1 MLNFATNPAVNG
13 IPAIDNNETAVTTA
27 NKGSDFAKPLKAS
40 NEVSHFSFSTQI
52 KVINT
57 PTVASE

>member
-27 NKGSDFAKPLKAS
+27 NK
-40 NEVSHFSFSTQI
+40 VQI
-52 KVINT
+52 LPIL
-57 PTVASE
+57 